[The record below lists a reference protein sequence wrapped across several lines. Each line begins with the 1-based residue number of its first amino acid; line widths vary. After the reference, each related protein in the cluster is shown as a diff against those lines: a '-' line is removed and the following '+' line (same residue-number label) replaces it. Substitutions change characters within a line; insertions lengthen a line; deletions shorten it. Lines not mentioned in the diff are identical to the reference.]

1 MDLSQ
6 VTYIGKT
13 DFRNQLTQ
21 FGIRAKD
28 RFRHMYIIGKSG
40 TGKTT
45 LIENMLVQ
53 DIYNGNGV
61 AFIDPHGESA
71 DKLLRYIP
79 SSRINDVI
87 YFNPGDSEFPVAFN
101 PMEIGDNA
109 SASERS
115 LITDGLMTVFK
126 KIWPDAFSGRM
137 EYILNNTML
146 ALLENPEPSLLGIN
160 RMLTDK
166 EYRKKMI
173 AGVTDPTVRNAW
185 DELMKWDDKRWSEA
199 IGALVNKIGQ
209 FTTNPVVRNIIG
221 QAKSTFSFRQV
232 MDEKKILIMNMSK
245 GLIGDQSAALLGAML
260 ITKIYLAG
268 MSRAN
273 MTSEELERA
282 APLYFY
288 VDEFQNFANDS
299 FANILSEARKY
310 KLALIVANQY
320 IAQMEET
327 IRDAV
332 FGNMG
337 TTVTFRVGPLD
348 AEFIERVYTPVFNA
362 QDLQNIA
369 FGQIFLTLLIDGLS
383 SKPFSALTLLPIQP
397 KEEPQKDLV
406 IETSRKQF
414 ARPREQ
420 VEEKIMAWF
429 IQQRDKADN
438 AAKGIKPS
446 ESPKD
451 PAISG
456 TGTAR
461 NFIAPTVPHTTPKII
476 IPQTANSDRSV
487 VKTPEKQTRPASI
500 TSQKPVISLPQKPV
514 QKPNSQVNQ
523 KPKPIP
529 VVSNTEKAFQTKAVL
544 DTGIVSSLDNLF
556 GSETDEKPSKKIFT
570 STPESSRDVPQ
581 KSAQKPPLEKST
593 VTEKVFT
600 PPVKNLPQKPLNKAA
615 KADTKSSLGDVLK
628 RVAVMQ
634 KSLAEERK
642 SKDIKRVDELQ
653 GLLGKYKAIKNIPDV
668 PEKQS
673 VQQHTVHTSPA
684 PTPVVA
690 PKLLTSHER
699 LHSIFASSELVRG
712 SDDLP
717 VQSSVHKPKEVPED
731 VLQSIFQNV

>member
-45 LIENMLVQ
+45 LIENMIVQ

-61 AFIDPHGESA
+61 VFVDPHGESA

-79 SSRINDVI
+79 SSRIHDVI
-87 YFNPGDSEFPVAFN
+87 YLNPGDSEYPVAFN

-109 SASERS
+109 TASERS

-166 EYRKKMI
+166 EYRKKII
-173 AGVTDPTVRNAW
+173 ANVQDPTVRNAW

-221 QAKSTFSFRQV
+221 QARSTFSFRQV
-232 MDEKKILIMNMSK
+232 MDDKKILIINLSK

-273 MTSEELERA
+273 LTPEELEKA
-282 APLYFY
+282 PPLYFY

-337 TTVTFRVGPLD
+337 TTITFRVGPLD

-397 KEEPQKDLV
+397 REEPQRELV

-414 ARPREQ
+414 ARPRAQ
-420 VEEKIMAWF
+420 VEEKIMSWF
-429 IQQRDKADN
+429 IQQRDKAD
-438 AAKGIKPS
+438 AANKKEKPT
-446 ESPKD
+446 ERNEQGVT
-451 PAISG
+451 G
-456 TGTAR
+456 TGVSR
-461 NFIAPTVPHTTPKII
+461 NFTTATHTPKIQI
-476 IPQTANSDRSV
+476 QPQIAQQSSEPKKNT
-487 VKTPEKQTRPASI
+487 SI
-500 TSQKPVISLPQKPV
+500 TPVVTTSTAPLKINSSPIVKLPQKQSGITNI
-514 QKPNSQVNQ
+514 QKQ
-523 KPKPIP
+523 KFVAVKPE
-529 VVSNTEKAFQTKAVL
+529 NTTI
-544 DTGIVSSLDNLF
+544 DTSIVSGFDNLF
-556 GSETDEKPSKKIFT
+556 GLDTETVRQTEPVVRTHVLLSTKESLQKPVLTNNKQQKTIVEKPK
-570 STPESSRDVPQ
+570 
-581 KSAQKPPLEKST
+581 L
-593 VTEKVFT
+593 
-600 PPVKNLPQKPLNKAA
+600 QKPLTKAA
-615 KADTKSSLGDVLK
+615 KTDTKKSLGDVLA
-628 RVAVMQ
+628 RVQTMQ
-634 KSLAEERK
+634 KSLAEERRI
-642 SKDIKRVDELQ
+642 KDMKRVSELRDLLDE
-653 GLLGKYKAIKNIPDV
+653 YKAEKNIPEIKNTKYDIID
-668 PEKQS
+668 
-673 VQQHTVHTSPA
+673 TVSTDDAVSISKP
-684 PTPVVA
+684 
-690 PKLLTSHER
+690 LTTHQR
-699 LHSIFASSELVRG
+699 LHGIFTSSDFIKG

-717 VQSSVHKPKEVPED
+717 SVLPLHKPKEVPED

>member
-1 MDLSQ
+1 
-6 VTYIGKT
+6 
-13 DFRNQLTQ
+13 
-21 FGIRAKD
+21 
-28 RFRHMYIIGKSG
+28 
-40 TGKTT
+40 
-45 LIENMLVQ
+45 
-53 DIYNGNGV
+53 
-61 AFIDPHGESA
+61 
-71 DKLLRYIP
+71 
-79 SSRINDVI
+79 
-87 YFNPGDSEFPVAFN
+87 
-101 PMEIGDNA
+101 MEIGDNA
-109 SASERS
+109 TASERS

-221 QAKSTFSFRQV
+221 QPKSTFSFRQV

-337 TTVTFRVGPLD
+337 TTITFRVGPLD

-362 QDLQNIA
+362 QDVQNIA
-369 FGQIFLTLLIDGLS
+369 PYQIFLTLLIDGIA
-383 SKPFSALTLLPIQP
+383 SKPFSALALPPIQP
-397 KEEPQKDLV
+397 LEEPQRELV
-406 IETSRKQF
+406 VETSRKQF
-414 ARPREQ
+414 ARPRQQ
-420 VEEKIMAWF
+420 VEEKIMVWF

-438 AAKGIKPS
+438 AAKGNKPT
-446 ESPKD
+446 ESPRD

-456 TGTAR
+456 TGAAR
-461 NFIAPTVPHTTPKII
+461 NFVATTSAVNTASPKINNI
-476 IPQTANSDRSV
+476 QPVSVPTA
-487 VKTPEKQTRPASI
+487 KQT
-500 TSQKPVISLPQKPV
+500 QKPIQKIAEKISVQNITKQPVIIQKQSV
-514 QKPNSQVNQ
+514 KPTITKETLIIKEGPDNL
-523 KPKPIP
+523 
-529 VVSNTEKAFQTKAVL
+529 VS
-544 DTGIVSSLDNLF
+544 GLDNLF
-556 GSETDEKPSKKIFT
+556 GSEKLEIKEKTKEEVVQKVDIKIPSASIENKKEDKKTF
-570 STPESSRDVPQ
+570 S
-581 KSAQKPPLEKST
+581 
-593 VTEKVFT
+593 
-600 PPVKNLPQKPLNKAA
+600 QKPLTKAA
-615 KADTKSSLGDVLK
+615 KADTKTSLGDVLK

-634 KSLAEERK
+634 KSLAQERK
-642 SKDIKRVDELQ
+642 EKDNKRVGELQ
-653 GLLGKYKAIKNIPDV
+653 GLLSQYRNNKIEKNM
-668 PEKQS
+668 
-673 VQQHTVHTSPA
+673 PA
-684 PTPVVA
+684 VT
-690 PKLLTSHER
+690 PKLLTTHER

-712 SDDLP
+712 NDDLP
-717 VQSSVHKPKEVPED
+717 PQANTHKSKEVPEE
-731 VLQSIFQNV
+731 VLQSIFQNT

>member
-1 MDLSQ
+1 
-6 VTYIGKT
+6 
-13 DFRNQLTQ
+13 
-21 FGIRAKD
+21 
-28 RFRHMYIIGKSG
+28 
-40 TGKTT
+40 
-45 LIENMLVQ
+45 
-53 DIYNGNGV
+53 
-61 AFIDPHGESA
+61 
-71 DKLLRYIP
+71 
-79 SSRINDVI
+79 
-87 YFNPGDSEFPVAFN
+87 
-101 PMEIGDNA
+101 
-109 SASERS
+109 
-115 LITDGLMTVFK
+115 
-126 KIWPDAFSGRM
+126 
-137 EYILNNTML
+137 
-146 ALLENPEPSLLGIN
+146 
-160 RMLTDK
+160 
-166 EYRKKMI
+166 MI

-221 QAKSTFSFRQV
+221 QPKSTFSFRQV

-273 MTSEELERA
+273 MTDEQLANA

-337 TTVTFRVGPLD
+337 TTITFRVGPLD

-383 SKPFSALTLLPIQP
+383 SKPFSALTLLPIEP
-397 KEEPQKDLV
+397 REEPQRDLV

-438 AAKGIKPS
+438 AVKGIKPS

-461 NFIAPTVPHTTPKII
+461 NFTAPTVPHTTPKII
-476 IPQTANSDRSV
+476 IPQSANPDRGV
-487 VKTPEKQTRPASI
+487 VKSPERQTQPVSNS
-500 TSQKPVISLPQKPV
+500 SQKPAVSPAQKPV
-514 QKPNSQVNQ
+514 QKQNLPIIQ
-523 KPKPIP
+523 KPKPSP
-529 VVSNTEKAFQTKAVL
+529 VPHKPQQVVSPVKVIP

-556 GSETDEKPSKKIFT
+556 VAETQEKNPQKVSPAIPSNKSDSKK
-570 STPESSRDVPQ
+570 D
-581 KSAQKPPLEKST
+581 LEKTPVVT
-593 VTEKVFT
+593 VATADKHVT
-600 PPVKNLPQKPLNKAA
+600 IQTKHLSQKPLNKAA

-634 KSLAEERK
+634 KSLAEDRK
-642 SKDIKRVDELQ
+642 TKDISRVDELR
-653 GLLGKYKAIKNIPDV
+653 GLLGKYTAEKNIPNTQEQQVIHDV
-668 PEKQS
+668 I
-673 VQQHTVHTSPA
+673 H
-684 PTPVVA
+684 TPVVA
-690 PKLLTSHER
+690 PKLLTTHEQ
-699 LHSIFASSELVRG
+699 LHSIFASSDLARG
-712 SDDLP
+712 DDDLL
-717 VQSSVHKPKEVPED
+717 SRSVTHKPKEVPED
-731 VLQSIFQNV
+731 VLQSIFQGV

>member
-13 DFRNQLTQ
+13 DFRNSLTQ

-45 LIENMLVQ
+45 LMENLIVQ

-71 DKLLRYIP
+71 NKLLRYIP

-101 PMEIGDNA
+101 PMEISDNA

-273 MTSEELERA
+273 MTDEELANA

-310 KLALIVANQY
+310 KLALTVANQY

-337 TTVTFRVGPLD
+337 TTITFRVGPLD
-348 AEFIERVYTPVFNA
+348 AEFMERVFAPVFNV

-369 FGQIFLTLLIDGLS
+369 FGQIFLTLLIDGLA
-383 SKPFSALTLLPIQP
+383 SKPFSALTLPPIEP
-397 KEEPQKDLV
+397 REEPQRDLV

-414 ARPREQ
+414 ARAREQ

-429 IQQRDKADN
+429 IQQRDKAD
-438 AAKGIKPS
+438 AAVKSTKPAIS
-446 ESPKD
+446 KD
-451 PAISG
+451 PSISG
-456 TGTAR
+456 TGTSR
-461 NFIAPTVPHTTPKII
+461 NFIATSSPVVAPVPSSTETGVTHQVPLKQLPTKAPVVSPK
-476 IPQTANSDRSV
+476 TLA
-487 VKTPEKQTRPASI
+487 PA
-500 TSQKPVISLPQKPV
+500 PQKPV
-514 QKPNSQVNQ
+514 QKQNSQINQ
-523 KPKPIP
+523 KPKPTS
-529 VVSNTEKAFQTKAVL
+529 VVSNTEKVLQTKAVL

-556 GSETDEKPSKKIFT
+556 GSETDEKPSKKVFT
-570 STPESSRDVPQ
+570 STSESLRNVPQ
-581 KSAQKPPLEKST
+581 NSTQKPPLEKST

-600 PPVKNLPQKPLNKAA
+600 PPVKNLSQKPLNKAA

-628 RVAVMQ
+628 RVAVIQ

-642 SKDIKRVDELQ
+642 IKDTIRVNELRGLLNKYKKEKDIPAVSQSPSTPEHVVD
-653 GLLGKYKAIKNIPDV
+653 I
-668 PEKQS
+668 
-673 VQQHTVHTSPA
+673 SPVTA
-684 PTPVVA
+684 PVMTP
-690 PKLLTSHER
+690 KSLSTHER
-699 LHSIFASSELVRG
+699 LHSIFASSDLVRG
-712 SDDLP
+712 DDDLP
-717 VQSSVHKPKEVPED
+717 PQVNTHKSKEVPEE